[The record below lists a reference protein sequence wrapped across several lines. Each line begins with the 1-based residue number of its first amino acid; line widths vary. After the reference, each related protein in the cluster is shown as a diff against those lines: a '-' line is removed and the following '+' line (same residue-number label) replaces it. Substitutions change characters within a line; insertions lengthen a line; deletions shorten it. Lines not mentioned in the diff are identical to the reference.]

1 MEHLPDAQGVKY
13 HLQLNIY
20 RFIIEK
26 YYGYVS
32 SMFVVCLHPE
42 LQDGPW
48 VNEVPAMPAEICAIM
63 QLRRDHIRRQGCG
76 SPHISGTLPMDVSG
90 GAANFAED
98 GAWNRFKLLRA
109 VVFFSRRQWY
119 IVYYISSG
127 CKESQSP
134 THNRWWN
141 MKRMK
146 RCNRWLRVY
155 IYIA

>member
-1 MEHLPDAQGVKY
+1 MQNKFQNPWRALAEPLEHLPDAQGVKY

-26 YYGYVS
+26 YYGYVVS

-48 VNEVPAMPAEICAIM
+48 VNEVPAMPAEISAIM

-109 VVFFSRRQWY
+109 VVFFPGG
-119 IVYYISSG
+119 SG
-127 CKESQSP
+127 ILC
-134 THNRWWN
+134 T
-141 MKRMK
+141 
-146 RCNRWLRVY
+146 
-155 IYIA
+155 IYHRDAKNHSLQQTIGGGT